1 MLARIGLF
9 IVAASAAYLALA
21 ILFGVYCLVGGHNMM
36 EALYGEFATYLLA
49 LVAGAVWLL
58 ANGQQLNPKR
68 D

>member
-1 MLARIGLF
+1 MLPRIGLF
-9 IVAASAAYLALA
+9 VVAVSAAYLALA